1 MARPEKS
8 RSMSEVD
15 ITQPDLTFMDVT
27 LRGFFL
33 GLTVAAPIRHIA
45 HFDLDAFFVSV
56 EILKNP
62 ALKGKPIIV
71 GGDGLRGIVAAC
83 SYEAR
88 KFGIQSAMP
97 SLTAKR
103 LCPHAI
109 FIRGSYHDYSHYSRQ
124 VTQII
129 ADSVPLYEKA
139 SVDEFYIDLTGMD
152 RFFGVSQYT
161 RELREKIILET
172 GLPISYGLST
182 SKLVSKMATNEAKPN
197 GYLEVAPGR
206 ETAFLWPLTVD
217 KIPGVGKQTQI
228 ELHNIGI
235 HTIEQIAHTPVDQL
249 EYHFGKW
256 GRKLF
261 EKAHGISDSPVEQYS
276 EQKSLSHENTFH
288 EDSND
293 LAFLHTELVRLTE
306 ESAHDLRDEGKL
318 TGCVTIKLRYADFT
332 TVSKQE
338 VIDYTALDNILI
350 AKVKDL
356 FLKLYKKGEKVRLLG
371 VRFSHLVP
379 MTIQMNLFDDA
390 IEKLELYKAVDQI
403 KNEFGNDAVTKAVAL
418 KQKPDKPLM

>member
-1 MARPEKS
+1 MAEP
-8 RSMSEVD
+8 V
-15 ITQPDLTFMDVT
+15 
-27 LRGFFL
+27 
-33 GLTVAAPIRHIA
+33 RHIA

-56 EILKNP
+56 EILKDP
-62 ALKGKPIIV
+62 SLKGKPIIV
-71 GGDGLRGIVAAC
+71 GGDGQRGIVAAC

-88 KFGIQSAMP
+88 KYGIQSAMP
-97 SLTAKR
+97 AITAKR

-109 FIRGSYHDYSHYSRQ
+109 FLRGSYHDYSHYSRL

-129 ADSVPLYEKA
+129 ADSVPVYEKA
-139 SVDEFYIDLTGMD
+139 SVDEFYIDMTGMD

-161 RELREKIILET
+161 RELREKIIRET

-197 GYLEVAPGR
+197 GYLEVAPGK
-206 ETAFLWPLTVD
+206 EIDFLWPLTVD

-228 ELHNIGI
+228 QLHNIGI
-235 HTIEQIAHTPVDQL
+235 FTIEQIAKTPVDQL

-256 GRKLF
+256 GKKLW
-261 EKAHGISDSPVEQYS
+261 EKSYGISDSPVEHYS
-276 EQKSLSHENTFH
+276 EQKSISHENTFH
-288 EDSND
+288 EDFADIN
-293 LAFLHTELVRLTE
+293 FFYMELVRLTE
-306 ESAHDLRDEGKL
+306 KTAYSLREEGKL
-318 TGCVTIKLRYADFT
+318 TGCVTLKLRYADFT

-350 AKVKDL
+350 SKVKDL
-356 FLKLYKKGEKVRLLG
+356 FNKLYKKGERLRLLG

-390 IEKLELYKAVDQI
+390 VEKLELYKAVDDI
-403 KNEFGNDAVTKAVAL
+403 KNQFGSDAVSKAISFR
-418 KQKPDKPLM
+418 KKPRSPLT

>member
-1 MARPEKS
+1 
-8 RSMSEVD
+8 MS
-15 ITQPDLTFMDVT
+15 
-27 LRGFFL
+27 
-33 GLTVAAPIRHIA
+33 VAERVRHIA

-71 GGDGLRGIVAAC
+71 GGDGQRGIVAAC

-97 SLTAKR
+97 ALSAKR

-109 FIRGSYHDYSHYSRQ
+109 FLRGSYHDYSYYSRM

-129 ADSVPLYEKA
+129 ADSVPVYEKA
-139 SVDEFYIDLTGMD
+139 SIDEFYIDLTGMD

-161 RELREKIILET
+161 RELREKIIKQT

-197 GYLEVAPGR
+197 GYLEVAAGK
-206 ETAFLWPLTVD
+206 ETDFLWPLTVD

-228 ELHNIGI
+228 ELHNLGI
-235 HTIEQIAHTPVDQL
+235 FTIEQIAKTPVDQL

-256 GRKLF
+256 GKKLW
-261 EKAHGISDSPVEQYS
+261 EKSCGISDSAVEHYS
-276 EQKSLSHENTFH
+276 EQKSISHENTF
-288 EDSND
+288 DADFADTN
-293 LAFLHTELVRLTE
+293 FLHTELVRLTE
-306 ESAHDLRDEGKL
+306 KTAYSLREEEKL
-318 TGCVTIKLRYADFT
+318 TGCVTLKLRYADFT

-350 AKVKDL
+350 SKVKDL
-356 FLKLYKKGEKVRLLG
+356 FKKLYKKNEKVRLLG

-390 IEKLELYKAVDQI
+390 VEKLELYKAVDDI
-403 KNEFGNDAVTKAVAL
+403 KNQFGSNAVSKATSIR
-418 KQKPDKPLM
+418 KKPDSPLK

>member
-1 MARPEKS
+1 VPEPT
-8 RSMSEVD
+8 RY
-15 ITQPDLTFMDVT
+15 
-27 LRGFFL
+27 
-33 GLTVAAPIRHIA
+33 IA

-56 EILKNP
+56 ELLKNP
-62 ALKGKPIIV
+62 HLKGKPLIV
-71 GGDGLRGIVAAC
+71 GGDGQRGIVAAC

-109 FIRGSYHDYSHYSRQ
+109 FLKGSYHEYSKYSRM

-129 ADSVPLYEKA
+129 AGLVPVYEKA
-139 SVDEFYIDLTGMD
+139 SIDEFYIDMTGMD
-152 RFFGVSQYT
+152 KFFGISQYT
-161 RELREKIILET
+161 RALREKIIRET

-197 GYLEVAPGR
+197 GYLEVPAGK

-228 ELHNIGI
+228 ELQNIGI
-235 HTIEQIAHTPVDQL
+235 FTIEQIAQTPVDQL
-249 EYHFGKW
+249 EYRFGKW
-256 GRKLF
+256 GKKLW
-261 EKAHGISDSPVEQYS
+261 EKAHGISGSIVEPYS

-293 LAFLHTELVRLTE
+293 LAFLHKELVKLTE
-306 ESAHDLRDEGKL
+306 ETAYDLRQEEKL

-338 VIDYTALDNILI
+338 VIDYTALDNVLM

-356 FLKLYKKGEKVRLLG
+356 FTKLYKKGQKVRLLG

-379 MTIQMNLFDDA
+379 MTVQMSLFDDA
-390 IEKLELYKAVDQI
+390 VEKLELFKAVDGI
-403 KNEFGNDAVTKAVAL
+403 KNQFGSGAVMKATSL
-418 KQKPDKPLM
+418 KKKEE

>member
-1 MARPEKS
+1 MPA
-8 RSMSEVD
+8 
-15 ITQPDLTFMDVT
+15 
-27 LRGFFL
+27 
-33 GLTVAAPIRHIA
+33 IRHIA

-62 ALKGKPIIV
+62 GLKGQPIIV
-71 GGDGLRGIVAAC
+71 GGDGQRGIVAAC

-88 KFGIQSAMP
+88 KYGIQSAMP
-97 SLTAKR
+97 ALTAKR
-103 LCPHAI
+103 LCPQAI
-109 FIRGSYHDYSHYSRQ
+109 FLRGSYHDYSHYSRL

-129 ADSVPLYEKA
+129 ADSVPVYEKA

-161 RELREKIILET
+161 RELREKVTRET

-197 GYLEVAPGR
+197 GYLEVAPGK

-228 ELHNIGI
+228 QLHNLGI
-235 HTIEQIAHTPVDQL
+235 VTIEQIAKTPADQI

-256 GRKLF
+256 GKKLW
-261 EKAHGISDSPVEQYS
+261 EKSHGISDSPVENYS
-276 EQKSLSHENTFH
+276 EQKSISHENTFNA
-288 EDSND
+288 DFADIN
-293 LAFLHTELVRLTE
+293 FLHTELVRLTE
-306 ESAHDLRDEGKL
+306 KTAYSLREDGKL
-318 TGCVTIKLRYADFT
+318 AGCITVKLRYADFT

-356 FLKLYKKGEKVRLLG
+356 FNRLYKKGEKVRLLG

-379 MTIQMNLFDDA
+379 MTVQMNLFDDA
-390 IEKLELYKAVDQI
+390 VEKLELYKAVDEI
-403 KNEFGNDAVTKAVAL
+403 KNQFGTEAIHKATSL
-418 KQKPDKPLM
+418 RRKDDNRR

>member
-1 MARPEKS
+1 MPLH
-8 RSMSEVD
+8 
-15 ITQPDLTFMDVT
+15 T
-27 LRGFFL
+27 
-33 GLTVAAPIRHIA
+33 RHIA

-56 EILKNP
+56 ELLKNP
-62 ALKGKPIIV
+62 QLKGKPLIV
-71 GGDGLRGIVAAC
+71 GGDGQRGIVAAC

-109 FIRGSYHDYSHYSRQ
+109 FLKGSYHEYSKYSRM

-152 RFFGVSQYT
+152 KFFGVSQYT
-161 RELREKIILET
+161 RELREKIIRET

-197 GYLEVAPGR
+197 GYLEVPAGK

-217 KIPGVGKQTQI
+217 KIPGVGRQTQI
-228 ELHNIGI
+228 ELHNVGI
-235 HTIEQIAHTPVDQL
+235 YTIEQIAKTPVDQL
-249 EYHFGKW
+249 EYRFGKW
-256 GRKLF
+256 GKKLW
-261 EKAHGISDSPVEQYS
+261 EKAHGISGAVVEQYS

-288 EDSND
+288 EDGND
-293 LAFLHTELVRLTE
+293 IHFLYGELVRLTE
-306 ESAHDLRDEGKL
+306 KAAYDLREEGKL
-318 TGCVTIKLRYADFT
+318 TGCVTIKLRYADFK

-338 VIDYTALDNILI
+338 VIDYTALDNVLM

-356 FLKLYKKGEKVRLLG
+356 FNKLYKKGEKVRLLG

-379 MTIQMNLFDDA
+379 MTVQMSLFDDA
-390 IEKLELYKAVDQI
+390 LEKLELFKAVDGI
-403 KNEFGNDAVTKAVAL
+403 KNQFGSGAVMKATSL
-418 KQKPDKPLM
+418 KKKEDGEKL

>member
-1 MARPEKS
+1 VP
-8 RSMSEVD
+8 VH
-15 ITQPDLTFMDVT
+15 T
-27 LRGFFL
+27 
-33 GLTVAAPIRHIA
+33 RHIA

-56 EILKNP
+56 ELLKNP
-62 ALKGKPIIV
+62 QLKCKPLIV
-71 GGDGLRGIVAAC
+71 GGDGQRGNVAAC

-103 LCPHAI
+103 LCPNAI
-109 FIRGSYHDYSHYSRQ
+109 FLKGSYHEYSKYSRM

-139 SVDEFYIDLTGMD
+139 SIDEFYIDLTGMD
-152 RFFGVSQYT
+152 KFFGVSQYT
-161 RELREKIILET
+161 RELREKIIRQT

-197 GYLEVAPGR
+197 GYLEVPAGK

-235 HTIEQIAHTPVDQL
+235 YTIEEIAKTPVDQL
-249 EYHFGKW
+249 EYRFGKW
-256 GRKLF
+256 GKKLW
-261 EKAHGISDSPVEQYS
+261 EKAHGISDSIVEQYS

-288 EDSND
+288 EDGND
-293 LAFLHTELVRLTE
+293 IIFLHSELVRLTE
-306 ESAHDLRDEGKL
+306 KAAYDLREEGKL
-318 TGCVTIKLRYADFT
+318 TGCVTIKLRYADFK
-332 TVSKQE
+332 TVSRQE
-338 VIDYTALDNILI
+338 VIDYTALDNVLM

-356 FLKLYKKGEKVRLLG
+356 FNKLYRKGEKVRLLG

-379 MTIQMNLFDDA
+379 MTVQMSLFDDA
-390 IEKLELYKAVDQI
+390 VEKLELFKAVDGI
-403 KNEFGNDAVTKAVAL
+403 KNQFGSGAVMKATSL
-418 KQKPDKPLM
+418 KKKEDGGKL

>member
-1 MARPEKS
+1 MA
-8 RSMSEVD
+8 
-15 ITQPDLTFMDVT
+15 
-27 LRGFFL
+27 
-33 GLTVAAPIRHIA
+33 VAEPVRHIA

-56 EILKNP
+56 ELLKNP

-71 GGDGLRGIVAAC
+71 GGDGQRGIVAAC

-109 FIRGSYHDYSHYSRQ
+109 FLRGSYHDYSKYSRL
-124 VTQII
+124 VTDII
-129 ADSVPLYEKA
+129 AGSVPVYEKA

-161 RELREKIILET
+161 RELREKIMRES

-197 GYLEVAPGR
+197 GYLEVPAGK

-217 KIPGVGKQTQI
+217 KIPGVGKQTQV
-228 ELHNIGI
+228 ELNNLGI
-235 HTIEQIAHTPVDQL
+235 LTIEQIAHTPPDQL
-249 EYHFGKW
+249 EHHFGKW
-256 GRKLF
+256 GKKLW
-261 EKAHGISDSPVEQYS
+261 EKSHGISNSPVEPYS
-276 EQKSLSHENTFH
+276 EQKSMSHENTFH
-288 EDSND
+288 EDNQDIS
-293 LAFLHTELVRLTE
+293 FLHTELVRLTE
-306 ESAHDLRDEGKL
+306 KTAYDLREEGKL
-318 TGCVTIKLRYADFT
+318 TGCVTVKLRYSDFT

-338 VIDYTALDNILI
+338 VIDYTALDNTLI

-356 FLKLYKKGEKVRLLG
+356 FGKLYRKGEKLRLLG

-379 MTIQMNLFDDA
+379 MTVQMSLFDDA
-390 IEKLELYKAVDQI
+390 VEKLELFKAVDNI
-403 KNEFGNDAVTKAVAL
+403 KNQFGSDSLTKASAL
-418 KQKPDKPLM
+418 RKKTK